1 MERKFTKDEILGMS
15 FWDFVEEHRNFF
27 SQPRRLTG
35 SGIAKKKVIEV
46 CELTQSVI
54 SRFRNLG
61 KLSAREIEN
70 ALSYYD
76 LHLSTK
82 YSFKTDEEIF
92 DEAMQRLT
100 PILEGL
106 VKDIIKSIRRETT
119 YHKE

>member
-1 MERKFTKDEILGMS
+1 MERKFTKEEILGMS

-27 SQPRRLTG
+27 SQPGRLKC
-35 SGIAKKKVIEV
+35 SGLANYKVIEL

-82 YSFKTDEEIF
+82 YSFKTDEELF
-92 DEAMQRLT
+92 DEAMHRLR

-119 YHKE
+119 YSQK